1 MYRSAVLIGCLFAAE
16 FMVPSGACADQSK
29 VRYSQ
34 QVRPILSNNCFA
46 CHGPDEASREAGL
59 RLDQRETAL
68 KELDS
73 GLRAIVP
80 GKPDDSE
87 LVLRITSDDDYQMP
101 PPESH
106 KSLEPAEVA
115 ILVRWIE
122 QGAEYEEHWS
132 LIPPVKVPLPAG
144 DHSQAERSP
153 IDAFVQDK
161 LSQKN
166 LSQAPRADRPTLI
179 RRLSLDLLGLPP
191 TPEEVAAFEAD
202 DRPDAYERLV
212 DKLLASAHY
221 GERMAVD
228 WLDAARY
235 ADTHGYH
242 IDSHRDMWPW
252 RDWVIEAFNQNM
264 PFDQFTRCQLAGDLL
279 PEVTND
285 HLIASGF
292 NRNHGINFEGG
303 AIPEEYHVE
312 YVVDRVNTLGTV
324 WLGMTLG
331 CARCHDH
338 KYDAISQEEYFK
350 LFAFFNTID
359 EKGLDG
365 ERGNAEPKLQL
376 PSDRQ
381 QAEKVELE
389 TSVQELEQLLGEFEE
404 QLIEQQTN
412 WEQEILGQSESKS
425 SGSVKDSFWYGL
437 PPLIEETAAEVL
449 SRNHLPSLTDIE
461 VDKRLEIDAKDREWV
476 RMPAILDGNLH
487 NFIFERSANY
497 LWRSITVDSAQDVTI
512 SVGCSDA
519 VSIWLNG
526 KLVFDRN
533 HSRPVPHRQQDIDVQ
548 LTAGENHLLAKV
560 VNISWE
566 CNFYFAM
573 RGLRRPLPK
582 GILKIV
588 NIPAKERSEEDSA
601 KVQAYFRENIA
612 SDSRYQDLRGDYLEA
627 SRRLAELNAAIPTT
641 MVMREMTESRKTFRL
656 ERGQYHSPQEEV
668 LPSTP
673 LLLPELPNNGHST
686 RLDLANWLMSSSHP
700 LPARVTVNR
709 LWQQLFGTGLVGT
722 AGDFGTQGEW
732 PSHPALLDWLAVEF
746 IESGW
751 DVKHML
757 RMMVLSETYQQ
768 QSSAT
773 PEKLK
778 QDPYNRLLS
787 RGPRF
792 RLQAEFIRDLAL
804 KVSGLLNEDI
814 GGQSVKTYQP
824 TGLWRE
830 LAHQKDNSKFTAQI
844 FEQAQGRDLYRRS
857 LYTFWKR
864 SLPPPNM
871 AAFDAPNRET
881 CIVRRET
888 TNTPLQ
894 ALVLLNDPTF
904 VEASRKLAAR
914 MIAEAPQSEKA
925 KARLGFLL
933 ATAREPSEK
942 ELEIL
947 LRVHQH
953 SLDEY
958 LSDREGA
965 DKLLSIG
972 ESPRGE
978 EFDPAEHAAWTSVA
992 MLILNLDETI
1002 TKE

>member
-1 MYRSAVLIGCLFAAE
+1 MNRRASFISCLMIVAFATFPRLCAE
-16 FMVPSGACADQSK
+16 PME

-34 QVRPILSNNCFA
+34 HVRPILSNNCFA
-46 CHGPDEASREAGL
+46 CHGPDEESREAGL
-59 RLDQRETAL
+59 RLDQRESTMA
-68 KELDS
+68 ELDS
-73 GLRAIVP
+73 GMQAIVP
-80 GKPDDSE
+80 GKPDESE
-87 LVLRITSDDDYQMP
+87 LVVRITSEDDYQMP

-106 KSLEPAEVA
+106 KSLKTSEIATL
-115 ILVRWIE
+115 IKWIKE
-122 QGAEYEEHWS
+122 GAHFEEHWS
-132 LIPPVKVPLPAG
+132 LVPPVKANLPAAN
-144 DHSQAERSP
+144 DSEQEKSP
-153 IDAFVQDK
+153 IDAYVQAR
-161 LSQKN
+161 LNQKN
-166 LSQAPRADRPTLI
+166 LTPAPRADKRTLI

-191 TPEEVAAFEAD
+191 SPEEVAAFVAD
-202 DRPDAYERLV
+202 DRDDAYERLV
-212 DKLLASAHY
+212 DRLLASPHY

-252 RDWVIEAFNQNM
+252 RDWVIDAFNDNM
-264 PFDQFTRCQLAGDLL
+264 PFDQFTIWQLAGDLL
-279 PEVTND
+279 PEATND
-285 HLIASGF
+285 QLIASGF

-365 ERGNAEPKLQL
+365 QRGNAEPKLQL
-376 PSDRQ
+376 PSDDQKERKEHLASWFKELERELDTLDDQLNKQ
-381 QAEKVELE
+381 QADWEKEIVDQDE
-389 TSVQELEQLLGEFEE
+389 SEE
-404 QLIEQQTN
+404 SHSIADTL
-412 WEQEILGQSESKS
+412 
-425 SGSVKDSFWYGL
+425 WYGL

-449 SRNHLPSLTDIE
+449 ARNHLPSLVNID
-461 VDKRLEIDAKDREWV
+461 VDEKLQIDGKQHEWV
-476 RMPAILDGNLH
+476 PMPAILDGNLH

-497 LWRSITVDSAQDVTI
+497 LWRSINVDSAQQVKV

-519 VSIWLNG
+519 ISLWLNG
-526 KLVFDRN
+526 KLIY
-533 HSRPVPHRQQDIDVQ
+533 SRDQSLPVPERQQQFDLQ
-548 LTAGENHLLAKV
+548 LKAGENHLVAKV

-573 RGLRRPLPK
+573 SGLPRPVPAEV
-582 GILKIV
+582 LKI
-588 NIPAKERSEEDSA
+588 AKTPVADRSEEDA
-601 KVQAYFRENIA
+601 KKIRNYFRENVA
-612 SDSRYQDLRGDYLEA
+612 SDSTYQTLRSDVLEA
-627 SRRLAELNAAIPTT
+627 SRSLEQLNDAIPTT

-656 ERGQYHSPQEEV
+656 DRGQYNSPQEEV
-668 LPSTP
+668 LAATP
-673 LLLPELPNNGHST
+673 ALLPKLSGDCRT
-686 RLDLANWLMSSSHP
+686 RLDLAEWLMSPSHP

-709 LWQQLFGTGLVGT
+709 LWQQLFGIGLVST

-732 PSHPALLDWLAVEF
+732 PSHPELLDWLAVEF
-746 IESGW
+746 VESGW

-757 RMMVLSETYQQ
+757 RLMVLTETYQQ
-768 QSSAT
+768 ASNAN
-773 PEKLK
+773 PEKLQ

-804 KVSGLLNEDI
+804 NISGLLNEEI
-814 GGQSVKTYQP
+814 GGRSVKTYQP
-824 TGLWRE
+824 QGLWRE
-830 LAHQKDNSKFTAQI
+830 LAHQKDNTKFTAQI
-844 FEQAQGRDLYRRS
+844 FEQAGGNDLYRRS

-864 SLPPPNM
+864 SMPPPNM
-871 AAFDAPNRET
+871 VAFDAPNRET

-904 VEASRKLAAR
+904 VEASRWLAAR
-914 MIAEAPQSEKA
+914 MIAEAPESDEAKA
-925 KARLGFLL
+925 KLGFLL
-933 ATAREPSEK
+933 ATARQPGNQ

-947 LRVHQH
+947 LRTFRN
-953 SLDEY
+953 SLEEY
-958 LSDREGA
+958 RSDRQGA
-965 DKLLSIG
+965 ESLLSVG
-972 ESPRGE
+972 DSPRGE
-978 EFDPAEHAAWTSVA
+978 HIDPAEHAAWTSVA

-1002 TKE
+1002 TNE